1 MMKFNNQF
9 RHILM
14 VDLRRRQSKAINDH
28 HLRWKSLKINFQKL
42 FLMLSKI
49 FYYFLV
55 TLNNFVF
62 ELHVHHRVKMCTGG
76 RTDSLTECINSFQL
90 F

>member
-9 RHILM
+9 RHTLII
-14 VDLRRRQSKAINDH
+14 DLRLRQIKATNDH
-28 HLRWKSLKINFQKL
+28 HLRWKPLKRNFQKL
-42 FLMLSKI
+42 FPILGKI

-55 TLNNFVF
+55 TLNNF
-62 ELHVHHRVKMCTGG
+62 EPCMHHRVRVYTGG
-76 RTDSLTECINSFQL
+76 RTDRQIECISIFEL